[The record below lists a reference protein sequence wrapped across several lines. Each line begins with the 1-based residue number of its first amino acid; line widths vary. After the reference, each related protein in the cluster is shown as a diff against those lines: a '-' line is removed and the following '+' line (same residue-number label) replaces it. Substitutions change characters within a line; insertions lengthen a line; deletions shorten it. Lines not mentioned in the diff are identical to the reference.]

1 VIDIHLI
8 LRKTDK
14 MGSHLSFKH
23 TERNS
28 GAASLFDLAHEHAKS
43 IAILIDHKLFGS
55 AYALLRPCI
64 EAYIRGSWLLYCATD
79 DEVTRFTSRDAK
91 WPSLKQQMSELSKH
105 HGLPKGFDR
114 YLGKNMGV
122 LDALTHGLSTQ
133 MKWRFN
139 ESRIEFV
146 MTEENICELVREIS
160 FISIMAHLGIA
171 EIAKNENV
179 EKELEVIFSELN
191 TFNMNI

>member
-43 IAILIDHKLFGS
+43 IAILIGHKLFGS

-105 HGLPKGFDR
+105 HVVPKGFDR
-114 YLGKNMGV
+114 YLGKTMGM

-146 MTEENICELVREIS
+146 ITEENICELVREIS

-179 EKELEVIFSELN
+179 EKELAVIFSELN
-191 TFNMNI
+191 TFNTYI